1 MRNVGAHREA
11 PARLEPV
18 GETHRRRHVDHVE
31 DAVVGMGSGRHVEAV
46 DELRVHRRD
55 DPPAPPRPP
64 RHEVRDEPVLAAV
77 YQHRAQVD
85 RHPHRLTAR
94 LPADVAPPAQR
105 ATKVTTGQAE
115 RWRPLPR
122 LPGRLDHP
130 AGLGVAVHDDAVV
143 GQRARLAPGL
153 ALPDG
158 QGASTWACSAAPTT
172 SSSVDEI
179 ETTPRCSASV
189 ACRAARAVAGS
200 GAMSPT
206 WRTRSMR
213 VLMLRTKSPPD
224 SSSSPS
230 TSPSGSPAAQAWA
243 RGTKPGS
250 GARVPGSPAASSS
263 ARSSSASR
271 SRSPHRVR
279 TSREGNHGGG
289 GVVGPRCS
297 YVKHDTSPPHE
308 AGSRP
313 SSRPLVI
320 ASATSRSLSWYVRA
334 STWPLSVSAQPSR

>member
-11 PARLEPV
+11 PPRL
-18 GETHRRRHVDHVE
+18 
-31 DAVVGMGSGRHVEAV
+31 
-46 DELRVHRRD
+46 
-55 DPPAPPRPP
+55 
-64 RHEVRDEPVLAAV
+64 EVRDEPVLAAV
-77 YQHRAQVD
+77 DQHRAQVD

-94 LPADVAPPAQR
+94 LPADVARPAQR
-105 ATKVTTGQAE
+105 ATKVATGQAE

-130 AGLGVAVHDDAVV
+130 AGLGVAVHDDPVV
-143 GQRARLAPGL
+143 GQRARLAPRL

-213 VLMLRTKSPPD
+213 GLMLRTKSPPD
-224 SSSSPS
+224 SSSSAS
-230 TSPSGSPAAQAWA
+230 TSPSGSAPAPAW
-243 RGTKPGS
+243 
-250 GARVPGSPAASSS
+250 
-263 ARSSSASR
+263 
-271 SRSPHRVR
+271 
-279 TSREGNHGGG
+279 
-289 GVVGPRCS
+289 
-297 YVKHDTSPPHE
+297 
-308 AGSRP
+308 
-313 SSRPLVI
+313 
-320 ASATSRSLSWYVRA
+320 
-334 STWPLSVSAQPSR
+334 